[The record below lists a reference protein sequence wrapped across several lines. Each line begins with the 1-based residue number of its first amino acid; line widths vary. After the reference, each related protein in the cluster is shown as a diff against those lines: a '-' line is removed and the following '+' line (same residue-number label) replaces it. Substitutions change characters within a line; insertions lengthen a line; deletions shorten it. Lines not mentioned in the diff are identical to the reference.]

1 MRVDAFLLNN
11 ELHILEMRLNILDP
25 VMDQF
30 VIVESTV
37 EFSGRS
43 KPLWYADNKERFS
56 PWKDKIKHYVVNDTP
71 DSGADRW
78 PREYHQR
85 GAIIRGLSGCK
96 SNDLVYMSDVDEI
109 PDPDVVRTNRHG
121 GHRQV
126 YSMYHVNA
134 IVEAESW
141 VGTTAMYYFQYQQL
155 GMQQARND
163 RYKLSII
170 EHGGWHFAYLMT
182 PQQMHEKLKAFAHAE
197 HDNQNI
203 HSVLEQRVSGLRDLF
218 GAHQQPLKVVDVQSG
233 YFPRHLKENQSKYE
247 SWIIGLEPHR
257 SLAGG

>member
-96 SNDLVYMSDVDEI
+96 SNDLV
-109 PDPDVVRTNRHG
+109 
-121 GHRQV
+121 
-126 YSMYHVNA
+126 
-134 IVEAESW
+134 
-141 VGTTAMYYFQYQQL
+141 
-155 GMQQARND
+155 
-163 RYKLSII
+163 
-170 EHGGWHFAYLMT
+170 
-182 PQQMHEKLKAFAHAE
+182 
-197 HDNQNI
+197 
-203 HSVLEQRVSGLRDLF
+203 
-218 GAHQQPLKVVDVQSG
+218 
-233 YFPRHLKENQSKYE
+233 
-247 SWIIGLEPHR
+247 
-257 SLAGG
+257 